1 MKKKK
6 YMLIL
11 LILLLGVGGTL
22 AFFTST
28 SELENEFK
36 SGRYKTVSTDNFTS
50 PSDWKPGDT
59 TPKTI
64 TTKNEGTMPVRVR
77 VKLEESWESENGND
91 LPLFFDVSLGHN
103 DYPIYD
109 LVSIINYDNETDW
122 IFYDDYFYYVGELA
136 PGEETSSLIES
147 ITYNPNTPSDMNCT
161 SNNGVYNCKS
171 TGDGYDGGT
180 YTLNVVV
187 ESVQSEAVLS
197 AWNLSSDPAEEK
209 YYYLGRILWVDHTV
223 NVSNYDFET
232 DFQSINRNVFLRY
245 KAIGETIR
253 EGEVGFVLNNN
264 VYYIKGGGSTYNQ
277 ENNSYNGDSIFFEE
291 NKNTL
296 FTAFGSENCVESI
309 FNNYNQTT
317 CSLGNITVNIF
328 DYGGVRASSD
338 TCECYISDS
347 GRSSECLN

>member
-6 YMLIL
+6 NLIIVLFL
-11 LILLLGVGGTL
+11 LIGVGVTL
-22 AFFTST
+22 SFFTST

-77 VKLEESWESENGND
+77 VKLTEEWKSENNNV
-91 LPLFFDVSLGHN
+91 LPLEYN
-103 DYPIYD
+103 NER
-109 LVSIINYDNETDW
+109 VSIINFDNEDDW
-122 IFYDDYFYYVGELA
+122 IKDGDYYYYIGELA
-136 PGEETSSLIES
+136 PGEETSSLIKS
-147 ITYNPNTPSDMNCT
+147 VTYNPNTPSDMNCT